1 MDCLNCGKRA
11 EHSLQKRYHYRESGL
26 DNLYLENIAIVHKCV
41 CGQQFTEIPQVE
53 RLHDAIAYDLLNKKA
68 LWSGREFRFLRKW
81 VGLTVEE
88 LGSALGQ
95 VSRDTV
101 SKWERGTARIT
112 PATHHQMLLLVL
124 RLKEDA
130 INQRMYLEIAVREFL
145 GKIAGTEH
153 TPVPV
158 TITSDTL
165 KRLPF
170 AASTKGTHRGVCV

>member
-1 MDCLNCGKRA
+1 M
-11 EHSLQKRYHYRESGL
+11 
-26 DNLYLENIAIVHKCV
+26 AIVHKCV
-41 CGQQFTEIPQVE
+41 CGQQFTEIPKME
-53 RLHDAIAYDLLNKKA
+53 RLHDAIAYDLLNKKT

-112 PATHHQMLLLVL
+112 RATHHQMLLLVL
-124 RLKEDA
+124 RLNEDA
-130 INQRMYLEIAVREFL
+130 INERMHLKIDVLEFL

-158 TITSDTL
+158 TITADTL